1 MPVPVAGMEKCSLSD
16 FPGYPSL
23 VLFTAGCNYD
33 CFFCHNRGLLGQ
45 PPCLDASYVRAFV
58 ERRAGLLDGAVVT
71 GGEPTLH
78 TGLPQLLRWLRQLG
92 YRIKLDTN
100 GSHPER
106 LRAVL
111 EEKLCDYVAVD
122 WKAPSDQYAA
132 VCGRDMCAEPVR
144 ETIGLLR
151 DAGVPFEVRTT
162 LHPLL
167 DGEALCRMAAELPLL
182 PRYVLNRYRIP
193 DKFLEGDAARIHSPV
208 RDPETYRMWL
218 GEIRRIQPRAIMPFL
233 D

>member
-1 MPVPVAGMEKCSLSD
+1 MNASSTCCAPELVPVPCAVCAEAVMPVPVAGMEKCSLSD

-122 WKAPSDQYAA
+122 WKAPSDQCKCTNERALLP
-132 VCGRDMCAEPVR
+132 CASAGILKKNQES
-144 ETIGLLR
+144 
-151 DAGVPFEVRTT
+151 AGVFDDQGRKTDT
-162 LHPLL
+162 L
-167 DGEALCRMAAELPLL
+167 GAT
-182 PRYVLNRYRIP
+182 N
-193 DKFLEGDAARIHSPV
+193 
-208 RDPETYRMWL
+208 
-218 GEIRRIQPRAIMPFL
+218 RRIQSKRPECGAMVQYS
-233 D
+233 